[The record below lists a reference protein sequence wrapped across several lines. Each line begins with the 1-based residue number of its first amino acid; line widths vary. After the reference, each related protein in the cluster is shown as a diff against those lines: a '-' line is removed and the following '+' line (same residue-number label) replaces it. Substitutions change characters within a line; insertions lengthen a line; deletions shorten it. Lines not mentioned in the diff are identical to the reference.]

1 MLKEEIM
8 KIIRRKQFVLVFTIF
23 LCAVFLDFLITC
35 KCYYGIELSWVRSA
49 YKCNILDNSVGAFT
63 AQFFTT
69 LFPIM
74 VCIGTADVY
83 YEENTLG
90 MNNFI
95 LTRVKK
101 RKNIKFKVISLLV
114 VTFAMIFIPLIINY
128 GLTLTAFPLQGH
140 YCSNATYLTLTYPEK
155 DRLLGYLEMF
165 YPYLNIFVFII
176 IRCMVGCALSFF
188 SFSFSVVCPM
198 NRYVVLFSGMIY
210 YVLFNCITG
219 LPRICD
225 SVINISL
232 FQINSYGSIWAII
245 GFIVFTFFV
254 GGVMIHI
261 GLKKEMY

>member
-8 KIIRRKQFVLVFTIF
+8 KIIRRKQFVFVFTTF
-23 LCAVFLDFLITC
+23 MLAVFLDFLITC
-35 KCYYGIELSWVRSA
+35 RCYYGIELSWVRSA

-83 YEENTLG
+83 YEENISG

-101 RKNIKFKVISLLV
+101 QKNIMLKIISLLL
-114 VTFAMIFIPLIINY
+114 VTFIMIFIPLIINL
-128 GLTLTAFPLQGH
+128 GLTLVAFPLQGH

-176 IRCMVGCALSFF
+176 IRCLIGCALSFL
-188 SFSFSVVCPM
+188 SFSFSVFCQM

-219 LPRICD
+219 LPIVCD
-225 SVINISL
+225 SAINISI
-232 FQINSYGSIWAII
+232 FQINGYGSIWAII
-245 GFIVFTFFV
+245 GFIMFTFLI

-261 GLKKEMY
+261 GLKKETY